1 MAWLPLIFYRII
13 ISFDSWEAE
22 TFIKWGG
29 RGLVLVST
37 AVLRVSL
44 RRAMSGVT
52 EYFDKMPWGHCC
64 DAHTAHLGEPH
75 HGDLP

>member
-1 MAWLPLIFYRII
+1 MLI
-13 ISFDSWEAE
+13 
-22 TFIKWGG
+22 
-29 RGLVLVST
+29 ST

-44 RRAMSGVT
+44 HRAMSGVT

-64 DAHTAHLGEPH
+64 DAHTTCLGEPH